1 MYVNIDATMAAEFWQ
16 PCLPKRLSLLLCY
29 VLANFL
35 DFIRVLTTY
44 VFFAL
49 CLLEGNV
56 VSVNKFSNMRMMRND
71 EYIIVCTFG
80 GRRMSGFKVIEEG
93 PQAPPPPS
101 PRATVVGSKFKKG
114 LPKGTSAFEIH
125 RCLKRP
131 VKQAGQVCGCCLV
144 SPRPALLL
152 GWLLWLPN
160 QQNIY
165 DQSKTKL
172 RLAILAGVMHDANF
186 DKITRKLKQRRRLR
200 RQRERQT
207 RNKFR
212 LAKQQLCTCKYICL
226 CTFLRHETVC
236 IFSSF
241 GDDVDARQRSS
252 FSFPELR

>member
-1 MYVNIDATMAAEFWQ
+1 MFA
-16 PCLPKRLSLLLCY
+16 KRLSLLLCY

-56 VSVNKFSNMRMMRND
+56 VSVNKFSNMRMMKND

-80 GRRMSGFKVIEEG
+80 GRR
-93 PQAPPPPS
+93 
-101 PRATVVGSKFKKG
+101 TVVGSKLKKG

-152 GWLLWLPN
+152 G
-160 QQNIY
+160 
-165 DQSKTKL
+165 
-172 RLAILAGVMHDANF
+172 
-186 DKITRKLKQRRRLR
+186 
-200 RQRERQT
+200 
-207 RNKFR
+207 
-212 LAKQQLCTCKYICL
+212 
-226 CTFLRHETVC
+226 
-236 IFSSF
+236 
-241 GDDVDARQRSS
+241 
-252 FSFPELR
+252 

>member
-1 MYVNIDATMAAEFWQ
+1 MFA
-16 PCLPKRLSLLLCY
+16 KRLSLLLCY

-80 GRRMSGFKVIEEG
+80 GRRWSGFEVIEEG
-93 PQAPPPPS
+93 PRGGGGPAPPPP
-101 PRATVVGSKFKKG
+101 PPGTVVGSKLKKG

-152 GWLLWLPN
+152 G
-160 QQNIY
+160 
-165 DQSKTKL
+165 
-172 RLAILAGVMHDANF
+172 
-186 DKITRKLKQRRRLR
+186 
-200 RQRERQT
+200 
-207 RNKFR
+207 
-212 LAKQQLCTCKYICL
+212 
-226 CTFLRHETVC
+226 
-236 IFSSF
+236 
-241 GDDVDARQRSS
+241 
-252 FSFPELR
+252 